1 MLNQFG
7 ATGVPMTSNDQVV
20 VVAVTAVGWNKC
32 DFEQTTSKIIR
43 AFFIREQVR
52 NFDQVGL
59 FLTNLTNF

>member
-1 MLNQFG
+1 
-7 ATGVPMTSNDQVV
+7 MTSNDQVV